1 MTQAAADPINQA
13 ANVAVVTETFPPE
26 INGVSKTIGKM
37 VNALLERGYRIQLFR
52 PRQKSEPG
60 VIDHENLKVV
70 ALPGLNIPFYRE
82 LRFGLPMVRTLK
94 RYWREER
101 PDVVQV
107 VTEGPLGWAAIQ
119 AAKAL
124 KIRCVTEFHTNFDAY
139 SKYYRL
145 SAISHVVERYL
156 RGFHNQ
162 TELTL
167 VPTREM
173 KQLLT
178 ERGYR
183 DIKVVGRGID
193 TNLFN
198 RKRRD
203 PALRRA
209 WGLEENDIAVIYV
222 GRIAP
227 EKNVALALSAFE
239 HFRAHQPRAKFIAV
253 GDGPARTDLEKKYP
267 HVIFA
272 GMQKGEALAAHYAS
286 ADLFLFPSVT
296 ETFGNVVLEA
306 MSSGLAI
313 VAYHYAA
320 AAQYLQDDVSAAL
333 VPFNEDASFEKRVE
347 SLARHPETIDQLK
360 RAVRPLAQ
368 ACGWSR
374 TIDDLEDAL
383 LGRGKEGVSHVG
395 IKAQTHLVAH
405 GPNRGPLVS

>member
-1 MTQAAADPINQA
+1 MTQAAAAPIDQA

-60 VIDHENLKVV
+60 VITHENLKVV
-70 ALPGLNIPFYRE
+70 ALPGLKIPFYRE

-145 SAISHVVERYL
+145 NAISHVVERYL

-193 TNLFN
+193 TQLFN
-198 RKRRD
+198 HKRRD

-227 EKNVALALSAFE
+227 EKNVALALAAFE

-253 GDGPARTDLEKKYP
+253 GDGPARAHLEKKYP
-267 HVIFA
+267 HAIFA

-286 ADLFLFPSVT
+286 ADLFVFPSVT

-313 VAYHYAA
+313 VAYQYAA
-320 AAQYLQDDVSAAL
+320 AAQYLQDDVTAAL
-333 VPFNEDASFEKRVE
+333 VPFNEDVSFEKRVE